1 MDIRRNVMFEFASSQ
16 ALGSG
21 FLTERELDIQMVERL
36 NSDPSVAQRNQM
48 LHRHLT
54 SFVPFIDG
62 VDPKVLLKLR
72 RNEEDAFVQFRAALR
87 RAVDEV
93 RSRKGRFTDAEAKE
107 LYADIIQPKLARID
121 SKVKAAQR
129 TLLKGT
135 MGEVLAWG
143 GAITVGTLTGLLP
156 SDLAALASTLGLVKI
171 AADITNRTYE
181 RSDTEKEARR
191 DEMYFLW
198 KVKQAASK

>member
-1 MDIRRNVMFEFASSQ
+1 
-16 ALGSG
+16 
-21 FLTERELDIQMVERL
+21 
-36 NSDPSVAQRNQM
+36 
-48 LHRHLT
+48 
-54 SFVPFIDG
+54 
-62 VDPKVLLKLR
+62 
-72 RNEEDAFVQFRAALR
+72 
-87 RAVDEV
+87 
-93 RSRKGRFTDAEAKE
+93 
-107 LYADIIQPKLARID
+107 
-121 SKVKAAQR
+121 
-129 TLLKGT
+129 